1 MHDEKLV
8 VGFIKRASQ
17 AGVPVD
23 QIRTLVAQRFPA
35 PVVKQ
40 AATQP
45 VTTVDSVVTSLLK
58 SAGIAKTHKTA
69 GYTEGLLVEALEA
82 GASFNEAVKV
92 AEAALQ
98 ETKAVQLQSK
108 TAEASKQAPDFA
120 LYAEGFLKA
129 ALDAGYTDEQAKGM
143 LTYRMKQANFME
155 MFKQAPGAQQEL
167 PGMNMAQQDM
177 GGVDP
182 SQLMGGMDPSQMMG
196 GAGGAGDA
204 QANPIIA
211 NLLAMLG
218 GQGGGQPEMGG
229 QPQMA

>member
-40 AATQP
+40 AAAQP

-108 TAEASKQAPDFA
+108 TAEAAKQAPDFA

-167 PGMNMAQQDM
+167 PGMNMAQ
-177 GGVDP
+177 G
-182 SQLMGGMDPSQMMG
+182 MGGMDPSQMMG

>member
-40 AATQP
+40 AAAQP

-58 SAGIAKTHKTA
+58 TAGIAKTHKTA

-92 AEAALQ
+92 AEAALH

-108 TAEASKQAPDFA
+108 TAEAAKQAPDFA

-143 LTYRMKQANFME
+143 LTHRMKQANFME
-155 MFKQAPGAQQEL
+155 MFKQAPVAQQEL
-167 PGMNMAQQDM
+167 PGMDMAQGM
-177 GGVDP
+177 GD
-182 SQLMGGMDPSQMMG
+182 MDPSQMMG
-196 GAGGAGDA
+196 GAGDAGDA

-218 GQGGGQPEMGG
+218 GQDGGQPAMGG
-229 QPQMA
+229 PSQMA